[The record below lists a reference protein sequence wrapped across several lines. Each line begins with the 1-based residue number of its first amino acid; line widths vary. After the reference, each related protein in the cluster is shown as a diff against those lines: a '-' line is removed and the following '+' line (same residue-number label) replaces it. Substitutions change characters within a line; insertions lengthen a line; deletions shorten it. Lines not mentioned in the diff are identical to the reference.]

1 MRLFDYQQR
10 ALEHVAGKTHCAF
23 YHDMGLGKTYTGSE
37 KLRSLKFRVNLV
49 VCQKSKIN
57 DWIEHFK
64 SNYPEW
70 NVYDLTNKVESTF
83 YYWGAIDPQENY
95 REDQPQVGV
104 INYDLV
110 WRRNG
115 LLDLEGFA
123 VMFDES
129 SLLQNPTSK
138 RTKFSMRIAEKASA
152 VVLLS
157 GTPTDGKYEQLWT
170 QMHMLGWKISHGMFW
185 QHYVDF
191 EWDTS
196 EGFPIKKVK
205 GYKNEDRLVKKMK
218 SCGCDFLKTEEVLE
232 LPEQRFVTVKVRWTR
247 EYANFARDGIV
258 EVEGKEF
265 VGDSTF
271 ADMLNRRLLAGAY
284 SRNKLNAFADVLD
297 STNDRM
303 VVFYNFNDELSEL
316 KKIAEGKNRLY
327 SEVNGSAHDLTLF
340 EENDNAIV
348 FVQYQAGAMGLNL
361 QAAHY
366 AVYFSPPLM
375 SSLFEQSKKRI
386 HRVGQDLPCT
396 YYMLV
401 SDKTIEQ
408 QIYATLAKRKDYT
421 EQLFERSAKL

>member
-1 MRLFDYQQR
+1 MKLFDYQKQ
-10 ALEHVAGKTHCAF
+10 ALERVAGKTHCAF

-37 KLRSLKFRVNLV
+37 KLRSLGFKVNLV
-49 VCQKSKIN
+49 ICQKSKVN
-57 DWIEHFK
+57 DWLRHFEL
-64 SNYPEW
+64 NYPEL
-70 NVYDLTNKVESTF
+70 NVYDLTNKAKSTIF
-83 YYWGAIDPQENY
+83 YQEANK
-95 REDQPQVGV
+95 PKVGV

-110 WRRNG
+110 WRRNR
-115 LLDLEGFA
+115 LLDLEDFA

-138 RTKFSMRIAEKASA
+138 RTKFSMRIVEKASA

-157 GTPTDGKYEQLWT
+157 GTPTDGKYERLWT
-170 QMHMLGWKISHGMFW
+170 QMHMLGWKISHDVFW

-218 SCGCDFLKTEEVLE
+218 SCGCDFLKTEEVLD
-232 LPEQRFVTVKVRWTR
+232 LPEQRFVTVKARWTR
-247 EYANFARDGIV
+247 EYANFVRDGIV

-284 SRNKLNAFADVLD
+284 SKNKLNAFADVLD

-316 KKIAEGKNRLY
+316 KKITEGKSRLY
-327 SEVNGSAHDLTLF
+327 SEVNGSTHDLTLF
-340 EENDNAIV
+340 EENDDAIV

-408 QIYATLAKRKDYT
+408 QIYATLAKRRDYT

>member
-1 MRLFDYQQR
+1 MKLFDYQQQ

-37 KLRSLKFRVNLV
+37 KLRSLGFKVNLV
-49 VCQKSKIN
+49 VCQKSKVN
-57 DWIEHFK
+57 DWLRHFE
-64 SNYPEW
+64 SNYSEL
-70 NVYDLTNKVESTF
+70 NVYDLTNKAKSTIF
-83 YYWGAIDPQENY
+83 YQEANK
-95 REDQPQVGV
+95 PKVGV

-115 LLDLEGFA
+115 LLDLEDFA

-138 RTKFSMRIAEKASA
+138 RTKFSMRIVEKASA

-157 GTPTDGKYEQLWT
+157 GTPTDGKYERLWT
-170 QMHMLGWKISHGMFW
+170 QMRMLGWKISHDMFW

-191 EWDTS
+191 EWDTG

-218 SCGCDFLKTEEVLE
+218 SCGCDFLKTKEVLD
-232 LPEQRFVTVKVRWTR
+232 LPEQRFVTVKARWTR
-247 EYANFARDGIV
+247 EYADFVRDGIV

-284 SRNKLNAFADVLD
+284 SKDKLNAFADVLD
-297 STNDRM
+297 STNERI
-303 VVFYNFNDELSEL
+303 VVFYNFNDELSRL
-316 KKIAEGKNRLY
+316 KKVAEGKNRLY
-327 SEVNGSAHDLTLF
+327 SEVNGSAHDLALF
-340 EENDNAIV
+340 EENDGAIV

-386 HRVGQDLPCT
+386 HRVGQNLPCT

-408 QIYATLAKRKDYT
+408 QIYATLAKRRDYT

>member
-1 MRLFDYQQR
+1 MKLFDYQQQ

-23 YHDMGLGKTYTGSE
+23 YHDMGLVKTYTGSE
-37 KLRSLKFRVNLV
+37 KLRLLAFKVNLV
-49 VCQKSKIN
+49 VCQKSKVN
-57 DWIEHFK
+57 DWLRHFE
-64 SNYPEW
+64 SNYPEL
-70 NVYDLTNKVESTF
+70 NVYDLTNKAKSTIF
-83 YYWGAIDPQENY
+83 YQEANK
-95 REDQPQVGV
+95 PKIGV

-110 WRRNG
+110 WRRNR
-115 LLDLEGFA
+115 LLDLEDFA

-138 RTKFSMRIAEKASA
+138 RTKFSMRIVEKASA
-152 VVLLS
+152 VILLS
-157 GTPTDGKYEQLWT
+157 GTPTDGKYERLWT
-170 QMHMLGWKISHGMFW
+170 QMHMLGWKISHDVFW

-218 SCGCDFLKTEEVLE
+218 SYGCDFLKTEEVLD
-232 LPEQRFVTVKVRWTR
+232 LPEQRFVTVKARWTR
-247 EYANFARDGIV
+247 EYANFVRDGIV

-284 SRNKLNAFADVLD
+284 SKNKLNAFADVLD

-316 KKIAEGKNRLY
+316 KKIAEGKSRLY

-340 EENDNAIV
+340 EENDDAIV

-408 QIYATLAKRKDYT
+408 QIYATLAKRRDYT